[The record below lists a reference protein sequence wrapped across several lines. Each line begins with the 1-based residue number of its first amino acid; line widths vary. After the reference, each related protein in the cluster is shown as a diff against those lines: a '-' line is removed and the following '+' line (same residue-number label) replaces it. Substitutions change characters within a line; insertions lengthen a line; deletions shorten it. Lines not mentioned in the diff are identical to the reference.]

1 MVIPTVKIENI
12 IKIDRKIRS
21 ANEALPLFI
30 ISVLHQNNEMHA
42 VSAY

>member
-30 ISVLHQNNEMHA
+30 TSVLHQNNETHA
-42 VSAY
+42 VLTY